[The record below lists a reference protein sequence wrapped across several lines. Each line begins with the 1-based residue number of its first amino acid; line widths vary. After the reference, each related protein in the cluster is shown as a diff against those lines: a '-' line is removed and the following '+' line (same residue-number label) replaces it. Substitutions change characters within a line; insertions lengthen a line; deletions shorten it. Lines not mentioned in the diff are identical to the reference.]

1 MAAEARAVVPGKG
14 LDVVALR
21 QARRGDGRPALR
33 FRLGRHARYRC
44 RCWLSCCQGSCRQD
58 RNHGCHAPC
67 LWESFVSLVF
77 ITLSRSR
84 VDGIQ
89 GGFNFWGL

>member
-1 MAAEARAVVPGKG
+1 MAAEARAVVVGEG
-14 LDVVALR
+14 EVAVALR
-21 QARRGDGRPALR
+21 QARRGDGRAALR
-33 FRLGRHARYRC
+33 FRLGRHARYRR